1 MLKLPLTF
9 AFLFWVSLCLAQK
22 TYRLNKDTSKNKNS
36 FFWTKN
42 YLYVICLPDHAQMP
56 ALSMIGINPNN
67 ISSINQYK
75 DTAHTKR
82 YGERAKNGIAFVVL
96 KKQVK
101 LLTFDQ
107 LLTGFH
113 INDPYKSLPLYVDSA
128 LFYDPA
134 HLCLEV
140 NQIRF
145 MRIDIEEGTGMKYI
159 NLRTTSHID
168 REAVHIR

>member
-42 YLYVICLPDHAQMP
+42 YLYVIYLPDHAQMP

-75 DTAHTKR
+75 RYCTYKTLRRKSKKR
-82 YGERAKNGIAFVVL
+82 HRICCV
-96 KKQVK
+96 KK
-101 LLTFDQ
+101 
-107 LLTGFH
+107 TG
-113 INDPYKSLPLYVDSA
+113 
-128 LFYDPA
+128 
-134 HLCLEV
+134 
-140 NQIRF
+140 
-145 MRIDIEEGTGMKYI
+145 
-159 NLRTTSHID
+159 
-168 REAVHIR
+168 